1 MNYFKNKFPGKHRFF
16 SMVTSCTLLLLFM
29 ATSIVY
35 GQEKTI
41 PVVKGV
47 VKNDANEV
55 LAGATVS
62 IKGTKIFITTKND
75 GTFELKNVPEEAV
88 LSVSYVGHTRT
99 EIKLKPGQAEV
110 TIKMSSSTAVLS
122 EVVVNNGLYKRPA
135 GNFTGAAKTYTG
147 DQLKSV
153 NPSNVLQA
161 LAVVDPSVRIEQNN
175 ALGSDPNQLPIIQ
188 IRGQNNLPISTQ
200 GGANASASP
209 VSNGDIMSTY
219 LLNPNQPLIILDGFQ
234 STLQT
239 IYDMDINRIAS
250 ITVLKDAAATTAY
263 GSKAANGVI
272 VVETRQPVAGRTQ
285 ISYSI
290 NLNMEVADL
299 SSYHLLDAKGLLEAQ
314 RLAGVYADVNNHYND
329 VALKQWYDYRKYQ
342 AESGVNTYW
351 LSQPLRT
358 GIGTNH
364 SLNISGGARSVRYA
378 LSLNYSNGVGVM
390 KGSGRDRFGLNYNL
404 TYANK
409 SLRFSN
415 NTMVGYSKGNAT
427 PWGSYG
433 SYASQFPFF
442 KPTDSAGN
450 TIKIFEPTSTALG
463 IPVPPPGGIFT
474 NAAYNAGLDMKN
486 YGYTVSFTNNTNFE
500 WTINKEMKMQAAI
513 SFGNN
518 LPGSEAFYPADHTMF
533 VNALVAGVTDLGSYT
548 QSKGKNTVIDGKLNF
563 SYNKKFGVHTIMAA
577 FGVSG
582 QSTESNSTSLQ
593 VSGMPN
599 DYLNQLGMANGYG
612 FITKP
617 VSTNNLTRSLS
628 SYASVSY
635 NYADRYTAEITAN
648 ASGSSQFGSNNR
660 LAPFWAGGVAW
671 NVDKEKFF
679 KKNDIIQNLR
689 IRLTTGITGN
699 QNFAAHMSQP
709 IFQYNL
715 FNNYRL
721 QLGAMVQSYANPNL
735 KWQQTLKNN
744 LGVSAALLKGKI
756 NIGFDYYTE
765 NTDNLILPLDVAPS
779 TGFVNYQDNL
789 GSVKNSGY
797 EFHISSPIIQNR
809 EKNIFWS
816 LTFNVGH
823 YENVIT
829 KLSPAIE
836 ALNKVNN
843 TTNDPTI
850 KQSSPLP
857 RYVVGQSMTQIWAV
871 PSLGIDPAT
880 GKEVF
885 VKLDGSKTFTWDPND
900 KKPVGDATS
909 KLKGMIGS
917 NFNYKGFTFNFNLGY
932 QYGGQMYN
940 QTLVDKIENVN
951 LLQTNADERVLTERW
966 KQPGD
971 MVSFKSLVKDGISGS
986 SQQTNVTSRFVQDNN
1001 YLEATSIT
1009 VGYTFPT
1016 NLAWVKKM
1024 RLSTPKFFI
1033 TQNNIFRLATIKTE
1047 RGTGYPF
1054 TRSFSFGLST
1064 TF

>member
-1 MNYFKNKFPGKHRFF
+1 
-16 SMVTSCTLLLLFM
+16 M
-29 ATSIVY
+29 ATSIAY

-41 PVVKGV
+41 AIVKGV
-47 VKNDANEV
+47 VKNEANEV

-62 IKGTKIFITTKND
+62 IKGTKITITTKND

-88 LSVSYVGHTRT
+88 LTVSYVGHTRI
-99 EIKLKPGQAEV
+99 ELKLKPGQADV
-110 TIKMSSSTAVLS
+110 TIKMTSSSGVLS
-122 EVVVNNGLYKRPA
+122 EVIVNNGLYKRPA

-147 DQLKSV
+147 EQLKSV

-161 LAVVDPSVRIEQNN
+161 LAVIDPAVRIEQNN

-188 IRGQNNLPISTQ
+188 IRGQNNLPIGTQ
-200 GGANASASP
+200 GGANASATV

-272 VVETRQPVAGRTQ
+272 VVETKQPVAGKTQ
-285 ISYSI
+285 ITYAI
-290 NLNMEVADL
+290 NVTVEVPDL
-299 SSYHLLDAKGLLEAQ
+299 TSYHLLDAEGLLEAQ
-314 RLAGVYADVNNHYND
+314 RLAGVYSDPNNHFND
-329 VALKQWYDYRKYQ
+329 VALNQWYDYRKYQ
-342 AESGVNTYW
+342 VASGVNTYW
-351 LSQPLRT
+351 LSQPVRT
-358 GIGTNH
+358 GVSTNH
-364 SLNISGGARSVRYA
+364 SLNISGGARSIRYA
-378 LSLNYSNGVGVM
+378 LSLNYGNGVGVM

-404 TYANK
+404 SYVNR

-415 NTMVGYSKGNAT
+415 NTGVSYAKGEVT
-427 PWGSYG
+427 RWGSYG
-433 SYASQFPFF
+433 SYVSQFPFF

-450 TIKIFEPTSTALG
+450 TIKIFEPVNTTLG
-463 IPVPPPGGIFT
+463 FAVPAPGGIFT
-474 NAAYNAGLDMKN
+474 NAAYNAGLDSKG
-486 YGYTVSFTNNTNFE
+486 YGYTMSFINNTNVE
-500 WTINKEMKMQAAI
+500 WTINKEMHLRAAI
-513 SFGNN
+513 SFSNN

-533 VNALVAGVTDLGSYT
+533 VNAQLAGFSEFGLYT
-548 QSKGKNTVIDGKLNF
+548 QSRGKNTAVDGKLSF
-563 SYNKKFGVHTIMAA
+563 DYNKRFGDHTISAA
-577 FGVSG
+577 FGVSA
-582 QSTESNSTSLQ
+582 QATESNSTTIQ
-593 VSGMPN
+593 ASGLPS

-612 FITKP
+612 LTNTKP
-617 VSTNNLTRSLS
+617 NATNNLTRSLS

-635 NYADRYTAEITAN
+635 NYAGRYAAEITAN

-660 LAPFWAGGVAW
+660 LAPFWAGGVSW
-671 NVDKEKFF
+671 NVGNEKFF
-679 KKNDIIQNLR
+679 KKNDIIQG
-689 IRLTTGITGN
+689 LTIKLSTGITGN

-709 IFQYNL
+709 IFLYNL
-715 FNNYRL
+715 MNNYRL
-721 QLGAMVQSYANPNL
+721 QLGATVQGYANPDL
-735 KWQQTLKNN
+735 KWQQTIKNN
-744 LGVSAALLKGKI
+744 FGATAGLFNGKL

-789 GSVKNSGY
+789 GAVKNSGY
-797 EFHISSPIIQNR
+797 EFGISSPIIKNLQ
-809 EKNIFWS
+809 KNISWTMS
-816 LTFNVGH
+816 FNVGH

-836 ALNKVNN
+836 ALNKANN
-843 TTNDPTI
+843 ITNNPDI
-850 KQSSPLP
+850 KQTSPLP
-857 RYVVGQSMTQIWAV
+857 RYEVGESMSRIWAV
-871 PSLGIDPAT
+871 QSLGIDPAT

-885 VKLDGSKTFTWDPND
+885 VKLDGTKTFIWDPND

-909 KLKGMIGS
+909 KLKGMIAS
-917 NFNYKGFTFNFNLGY
+917 YFAYKGFTFNISLSYN
-932 QYGGQMYN
+932 YGGQMYN

-951 LLQTNADERVLTERW
+951 LLVTNADERVLTERW

-971 MVSFKSLVKDGISGS
+971 IVSFKSLVKNGA
-986 SQQTNVTSRFVQDNN
+986 QQPTNATSRFVQDNN
-1001 YLEATSIT
+1001 YLEASSIT

-1016 NLAWVKKM
+1016 NLAWVRKM
-1024 RLSTPKFFI
+1024 HLSTPRLYI
-1033 TQNNIFRLATIKTE
+1033 TQTNVLRWGTIKTE

-1054 TRSFSFGLST
+1054 ARAFNFGIAT

>member
-1 MNYFKNKFPGKHRFF
+1 MNYFKNKFPGKRRFF
-16 SMVTSCTLLLLFM
+16 SMVTSCTLFLFLLT
-29 ATSIVY
+29 TSIVY

-75 GTFELKNVPEEAV
+75 GTFELKNVPEGSV
-88 LSVSYVGHTRT
+88 LTASYVGHTRI
-99 EIKLKPGQAEV
+99 EIKLNPGQSEV
-110 TIKMSSSTAVLS
+110 TIKMASATAVLS

-147 DQLKSV
+147 EQLKSV
-153 NPSNVLQA
+153 NPTNVLQA
-161 LAVVDPSVRIEQNN
+161 LAVVDPAVRIEQNN
-175 ALGSDPNQLPIIQ
+175 VLGSDPNQLPIIQ
-188 IRGQNNLPISTQ
+188 IRGQNNLPINTQ
-200 GGANASASP
+200 GGATASATP
-209 VSNGDIMSTY
+209 VSNGDIMSSY

-272 VVETRQPVAGRTQ
+272 VVETKQPVAGRTQ
-285 ISYSI
+285 ISYAI
-290 NLNMEVADL
+290 NVAADFADL

-314 RLAGVYADVNNHYND
+314 RLAGVYTDLNNHYND

-351 LSQPLRT
+351 LSQPIRT
-358 GIGTNH
+358 GVNTNH

-378 LSLNYSNGVGVM
+378 LSLSYSNGVGVM

-404 TYANK
+404 SYTNK

-415 NTMVGYSKGNAT
+415 NTVVNYTKGNAT
-427 PWGSYG
+427 PWGSYS

-450 TIKIFEPTSTALG
+450 TIKIFEPTSTSLG
-463 IPVPPPGGIFT
+463 IPVAPPGGIFT
-474 NAAYNAGLDMKN
+474 NAAYNAGLDMNN
-486 YGYTVSFTNNTNFE
+486 YGYSMGITNNTNFE
-500 WTINKEMKMQAAI
+500 WTISKEMRMQAAI
-513 SFGNN
+513 SFANN
-518 LPGSEAFYPADHTMF
+518 LPGSEAFFPADHTMF
-533 VNALVAGVTDLGSYT
+533 VNAISAGFTDLGSYT

-563 SYNKKFGVHTIMAA
+563 SYNKKFGIHTVMTSI
-577 FGVSG
+577 GVTG
-582 QSTESNSTSLQ
+582 QSTTSNSTSIQ

-612 FITKP
+612 TITKP

-628 SYASVSY
+628 SYANFSY

-660 LAPFWAGGVAW
+660 LAPFWSGGVAW

-679 KKNDIIQNLR
+679 KKNDIIQNLT
-689 IRLTTGITGN
+689 IRFSTGIVGN

-721 QLGAMVQSYANPNL
+721 QLGAAVQSYANPNL
-735 KWQQTLKNN
+735 KWQQTLKKN
-744 LGVSAALLKGKI
+744 LGVAGGLFKGKI
-756 NIGFDYYTE
+756 SIGFDYWTE

-789 GSVKNSGY
+789 GAVKNSGY
-797 EFHISSPIIQNR
+797 DFYISSPII
-809 EKNIFWS
+809 KNIQKNISWTLS
-816 LTFNVGH
+816 FNGSH
-823 YENVIT
+823 SKGVIT

-871 PSLGIDPAT
+871 ESLGIDPAT

-900 KKPVGDATS
+900 KKPIGNTFS

-917 NFNYKGFTFNFNLGY
+917 QFNYKGFTFNFNLSY

-951 LLQTNADERVLTERW
+951 LLQNNADERVLTERW

-971 MVSFKSLVKDGISGS
+971 IVSFKSLVKDGISGS

-1001 YLEATSIT
+1001 YLEASSIT
-1009 VGYTFPT
+1009 VGYSFPS
-1016 NLAWVKKM
+1016 NLGWVKKM
-1024 RLSTPKFFI
+1024 HLSTPRFSI
-1033 TQNNIFRLATIKTE
+1033 TQNNLFRFGTIKTE

-1064 TF
+1064 SF

>member
-16 SMVTSCTLLLLFM
+16 SMMASCTLLLLFM
-29 ATSIVY
+29 ATSIAY

-41 PVVKGV
+41 PVVKGI
-47 VKNDANEV
+47 VKDDAGEI
-55 LAGATVS
+55 LTGATVS

-75 GTFELKNVPEEAV
+75 GTFELKNVPEGSV
-88 LSVSYVGHTRT
+88 LTVSYVGHTRT
-99 EIKLKPGQAEV
+99 EIKLKPGQAEI
-110 TIKMSSSTAVLS
+110 TIKMASSTGVLS

-147 DQLKSV
+147 EQLKSV

-161 LAVVDPSVRIEQNN
+161 LAVVDPAVRIEQDN

-188 IRGQNNLPISTQ
+188 IRGQNNLPVGTQ
-200 GGANASASP
+200 GSAAASATP
-209 VSNGDIMSTY
+209 VSNGDIMSSY

-250 ITVLKDAAATTAY
+250 ITVLKDSAATTAY

-272 VVETRQPVAGRTQ
+272 VVETKQPTAGRTQ
-285 ISYSI
+285 VTYAI
-290 NLNMEVADL
+290 NMAVDIADL
-299 SSYHLLDAKGLLEAQ
+299 TSYHLMDAKSLLEAQ
-314 RLAGVYADVNNHYND
+314 RIAGVYSDPNNHFND
-329 VALKQWYDYRKYQ
+329 VGLKQWYDYRLQ
-342 AESGVNTYW
+342 QVQSGVNTYW
-351 LSQPLRT
+351 LSQPVRN
-358 GIGTNH
+358 GFSTNH
-364 SLNISGGARSVRYA
+364 SLNISGGARSVRYG

-390 KGSGRDRFGLNYNL
+390 KGSGRDRLGLNYNL
-404 TYANK
+404 TYTNK
-409 SLRFSN
+409 SFRFSN
-415 NTMVGYSKGNAT
+415 NTTVGYSKGNNT
-427 PWGSYG
+427 PWGSY
-433 SYASQFPFF
+433 SQYASQFPFF

-450 TIKIFEPTSTALG
+450 TIKIFEPVNTTLG
-463 IPVPPPGGIFT
+463 IATQPPGGIFT
-474 NAAYNAGLDMKN
+474 NAAYNAGLEMKN
-486 YGYTVSFTNNTNFE
+486 YSYTLSFSNNTNVE
-500 WTINKEMKMQAAI
+500 WTISKEMRMRAAI
-513 SFGNN
+513 SFLNN

-533 VNALVAGVTDLGSYT
+533 ANAIVGGFTDLGSYSQT
-548 QSKGKNTVIDGKLNF
+548 QGKNTAIDGKLSF
-563 SYNKKFGVHTIMAA
+563 DYNKKFGAHTIMAA

-582 QSTESNSTSLQ
+582 QATESNSTTIQ
-593 VSGMPN
+593 VTGLPN

-612 FITKP
+612 SSIKP
-617 VSTNNLTRSLS
+617 GSTSNVTRSLS
-628 SYASVSY
+628 SYASISY

-671 NVDKEKFF
+671 NVDKERFF
-679 KKNDIIQNLR
+679 KKNSIIQQLR
-689 IRLTTGITGN
+689 LRMTTGITGN

-715 FNNYRL
+715 LNNYRL
-721 QLGAMVQSYANPNL
+721 QLGAIVETYANPDL
-735 KWQQTLKNN
+735 KWQQTIKNN
-744 LGVSAALLKGKI
+744 FGLSAGLFNGKI

-789 GSVKNSGY
+789 GAVKNSGY
-797 EFHISSPIIQNR
+797 EFSITSPIIQNR
-809 EKNIFWS
+809 KKNIFWS
-816 LTFNVGH
+816 LSFNVGH

-836 ALNKVNN
+836 ALNKANNN
-843 TTNDPTI
+843 TFDPKLQIT
-850 KQSSPLP
+850 PLP
-857 RYVVGQSMTQIWAV
+857 RYEVGQSMSRIWAV

-900 KKPVGDATS
+900 KRPVGDATS
-909 KLKGMIGS
+909 KLKGMVAS
-917 NFNYKGFTFNFNLGY
+917 NFNYKGFTFNINLSFN
-932 QYGGQMYN
+932 YGGQKYN
-940 QTLVDKIENVN
+940 QTLVDKIENVD
-951 LLQTNADERVLTERW
+951 LLHSNADERVLTERW

-971 MVSFKSLVKDGISGS
+971 IVSFKSLVASGG
-986 SQQTNVTSRFVQDNN
+986 QQTNSTSRFVQDNN
-1001 YLEATSIT
+1001 YLEASSIT
-1009 VGYTFPT
+1009 VGYSFPP

-1024 RLSTPKFFI
+1024 HLSTPRLFI
-1033 TQNNIFRLATIKTE
+1033 TQANVLRLATIKTE

-1054 TRSFSFGLST
+1054 SRTFNFGLST

>member
-1 MNYFKNKFPGKHRFF
+1 MSLP
-16 SMVTSCTLLLLFM
+16 T
-29 ATSIVY
+29 AI
-35 GQEKTI
+35 
-41 PVVKGV
+41 

-75 GTFELKNVPEEAV
+75 GTFELKNVPEGAV

-99 EIKLKPGQAEV
+99 EIKLNPGQAEV
-110 TIKMSSSTAVLS
+110 TIKMASSTAVLS

-314 RLAGVYADVNNHYND
+314 RLAGVYTDVNNHYND

-364 SLNISGGARSVRYA
+364 SLNISGGAKSVRYA

-415 NTMVGYSKGNAT
+415 NTMVGYSKGNVT

-533 VNALVAGVTDLGSYT
+533 VNALVAGFTDLGSYT

-612 FITKP
+612 TITKP

-789 GSVKNSGY
+789 GAVKNSGY
-797 EFHISSPIIQNR
+797 EFSISSPIIQNR

-823 YENVIT
+823 YHGEIT

-900 KKPVGDATS
+900 KKPVGDGTS

-971 MVSFKSLVKDGISGS
+971 IVSFKSLVKDGTNGL
-986 SQQTNVTSRFVQDNN
+986 QQTNVTSRFVQDNN
-1001 YLEATSIT
+1001 YLEAASIT
-1009 VGYTFPT
+1009 VGYTFPS